1 MNYISY
7 KDAELPV
14 IVNYSALKQ
23 FQNKTKKSLSEVEE
37 VINDLELFEQLFYY
51 ALQAGHKMEGRI
63 CNITKDMC
71 EDILS
76 FDDNYSQFITI
87 FSNDVLKLF
96 KPKQTTSNE
105 VVEEVKKN

>member
-37 VINDLELFEQLFYY
+37 VINDLELFEQLFLLRF
-51 ALQAGHKMEGRI
+51 A
-63 CNITKDMC
+63 
-71 EDILS
+71 S
-76 FDDNYSQFITI
+76 WS
-87 FSNDVLKLF
+87 
-96 KPKQTTSNE
+96 
-105 VVEEVKKN
+105 